1 VDTPGHRGR
10 DDLATLAAREA
21 AGAPH
26 DAMAPVTAS
35 RAAVSQAPADGA
47 PAPPD
52 RTGPRARRLHAW
64 AEPAL
69 WVLGV
74 LAAFAVNL
82 QIARTRAVN
91 SDGAGNAL
99 QAWDML
105 HGNLL
110 LHGWHLS
117 DVPFY
122 TTELPEYMLVEL
134 VRGLNADVVHVAAA
148 VTYTLAML
156 LAALLAKGTA
166 TGRDGMARAL
176 IAAGIMLA
184 PQLSSGVN
192 VLISSPDHIGTSVPV
207 MAVWLLLDRARP
219 RWYIPVIT
227 AVVLGWAQVADTL
240 VLYIGVLPLVLVC
253 GVRVY
258 RAVVVQRRPV
268 ASQWY
273 DVALGVGA
281 LAGAV
286 AAMLAL
292 HVIRADGGFYSPHA
306 ITQFAAAGAI
316 LPGNL
321 GIAAEGLLILGG
333 ADFLGLRLTA
343 STGFIL
349 LHLVGVVLLGW
360 GIWAAARR
368 FLAGRDLVAQL
379 LVAGV
384 AINLITYVISTQAV
398 SSTSTREIA
407 AVLPLSAA
415 LAGRLLAGRLLAA
428 RLEPLLAIVAVGY
441 LAGLVYE
448 VSQPSAPAQNQ
459 SLEAWLAA
467 RHLHAGMSGYWESNV
482 VTLTS
487 GNRVQIRPV
496 VVTPGGRLVPSNVES
511 DWAWYNPARG
521 SANFVVLTRG
531 VPGYPGLTSKRAVLA
546 TFGPPAQTY
555 HFGMFTVLVWHE
567 NLLSQLPPPRLADP

>member
-1 VDTPGHRGR
+1 MTNSP
-10 DDLATLAAREA
+10 

-26 DAMAPVTAS
+26 TAMGRAGTS
-35 RAAVSQAPADGA
+35 RPDVPQDPADGA
-47 PAPPD
+47 PVPD
-52 RTGPRARRLHAW
+52 RPGPRTRGRRSW
-64 AEPAL
+64 AEPAI
-69 WVLGV
+69 WVLSV

-99 QAWDML
+99 QAWAML

-122 TTELPEYMLVEL
+122 TTELPEYMAVEL

-156 LAALLAKGTA
+156 LAALLAQGTG
-166 TGRDGMARAL
+166 TGRERTGRAL

-219 RWYIPVIT
+219 RWYIPVIA

-240 VLYIGVLPLVLVC
+240 VLYIGVLPLALVC
-253 GVRVY
+253 SVRVY

-268 ASQWY
+268 ASHWY
-273 DVALGVGA
+273 DVALGAGA
-281 LAGAV
+281 LTGA
-286 AAMLAL
+286 AAATLAL
-292 HVIRADGGFYSPHA
+292 RVIHADGGFYSPHA

-321 GIAAEGLLILGG
+321 GIAGEGLLILGG

-343 STGFIL
+343 STAFIL
-349 LHLVGVVLLGW
+349 LHLVGVALLGW
-360 GIWAAARR
+360 GVWVAARR

-384 AINLITYVISTQAV
+384 MINLITYVISTQAV
-398 SSTSTREIA
+398 NATSTREIA

-415 LAGRLLAGRLLAA
+415 LAGRLLAGRLTAA
-428 RLEPLLAIVAVGY
+428 RLVPLLAIVAAGY
-441 LAGLVYE
+441 LAGMIYE
-448 VSQPSAPAQNQ
+448 VSQPGAPAQNQ
-459 SLEAWLAA
+459 RLEAWLAA
-467 RHLHAGMSGYWESNV
+467 RHLHTGLSGYWESNV

-487 GNRVQIRPV
+487 GNRVQIRQV
-496 VVTPGGRLVPSNVES
+496 VVTPGGRLIPSNVES
-511 DWAWYNPARG
+511 DWAWYNPARNW
-521 SANFVVLTRG
+521 ADFVVLTRG

-555 HFGMFTVLVWHE
+555 HFGMFTVLVWQK
-567 NLLSQLPPPRLADP
+567 NLLRELPAPRLTTR

>member
-1 VDTPGHRGR
+1 MPQDPVDS
-10 DDLATLAAREA
+10 
-21 AGAPH
+21 AP
-26 DAMAPVTAS
+26 S
-35 RAAVSQAPADGA
+35 
-47 PAPPD
+47 PPD
-52 RTGPRARRLHAW
+52 QPGPRTRRQRSW

-74 LAAFAVNL
+74 LAVFAVNL

-99 QAWDML
+99 QAWAML

-156 LAALLAKGTA
+156 LAALLARGTA
-166 TGRDGMARAL
+166 TGRDRVERAL

-207 MAVWLLLDRARP
+207 MAVWLLLDRTRP

-240 VLYIGVLPLVLVC
+240 VLYIGVLPLALVC

-258 RAVVVQRRPV
+258 RAVVVQRRPM

-273 DVALGVGA
+273 YVALGVGA
-281 LAGAV
+281 LAGAAV
-286 AAMLAL
+286 ATLAL
-292 HVIRADGGFYSPHA
+292 HAIRAAGGFYSPHA
-306 ITQFAAAGAI
+306 ITQFAVAGAI
-316 LPGNL
+316 VPRNL
-321 GIAAEGLLILGG
+321 GIAGEGLLMLGG
-333 ADFLGLRLTA
+333 ADFLGLRLSA

-349 LHLVGVVLLGW
+349 LHVAGVALLGW
-360 GIWAAARR
+360 GVWVGTRR
-368 FLAGRDLVAQL
+368 FLAGRDLIAQL
-379 LVAGV
+379 LVTGV
-384 AINLITYVISTQAV
+384 AINLVTYVISTQAV
-398 SSTSTREIA
+398 NATSTREIA

-415 LAGRLLAGRLLAA
+415 LAGRLLAGRLTAA
-428 RLEPLLAIVAVGY
+428 RLVPLLVIVAVGY
-441 LAGLVYE
+441 LAGMIYE
-448 VSQPSAPAQNQ
+448 VSQPGAPAQNQ
-459 SLEAWLAA
+459 RLEAWLAA
-467 RHLHAGMSGYWESNV
+467 RHLHTGLSGYWESNV

-487 GNRVQIRPV
+487 GNRVQIRQV
-496 VVTPGGRLVPSNVES
+496 VVTPGGRLAPSNIES
-511 DWAWYNPARG
+511 DWAWYNPAHN

-531 VPGYPGLTSKRAVLA
+531 VPGYAGLTSKPAALA
-546 TFGPPAQTY
+546 TFGPPVQTY
-555 HFGMFTVLVWHE
+555 HFGMFTVLVWHK
-567 NLLSQLPPPRLADP
+567 NLLRELPPPRLTTR